1 MKYIVVGLNHKT
13 APVGVREKVAL
24 DTQKSIQVL
33 GQILKFPFISE
44 ATVVST
50 CNRVEFYGTTKN
62 VGDAQ
67 LALARVFGDV
77 HAGKDA
83 ELDVHLYSKTDH
95 EAVSHLFSVVTSL
108 DSMITGENQILGQVK
123 TAYELALEQEA
134 TGAYL
139 NKLFH
144 RAFYV
149 AKRVRSET
157 GLGEGSVSVGSAAVM
172 LAEKIFS
179 SLVNKSVL
187 LLGTGEIG
195 ELVVRHLHAQ
205 KVGKVFIANRTF
217 QKAEEM
223 QDLGLG
229 QALEYGKIPDAL
241 PEVDILITSL
251 SHVLNE
257 LDRDFFASL
266 MQKRKNQPLFVIDLG
281 VPRNISADVAGIHNL
296 YVYNIDDLQI
306 ISEQGKK
313 NREKHVDQAQAI
325 IDEEVKIF
333 YEKCIGDEALPT
345 IAGLGQKFEL
355 VRQKELQ
362 RALSRMPDLSGDH
375 VKTIDKLTQSLI
387 NRLLHEPILSLKNEK
402 EMTEPAVLRLIQRI
416 FRLNDEE

>member
-13 APVGVREKVAL
+13 APVEVREKVAL
-24 DTQKSIQVL
+24 DAMKSVQVL
-33 GQILKFPFISE
+33 GRILKFPFISE

-62 VGDAQ
+62 VEDTQ
-67 LALARVFGDV
+67 LAMLHVFEDV
-77 HAGKDA
+77 HAGNAPDLKT
-83 ELDVHLYSKTDH
+83 HLYCKTDH
-95 EAVSHLFSVVTSL
+95 EAVGHLFSVVTSL
-108 DSMITGENQILGQVK
+108 DSMVTGENQILGQVK

-157 GLGEGSVSVGSAAVM
+157 GLGEGIVSVGSVAVM
-172 LAEKIFS
+172 LAERIFS
-179 SLVNKSVL
+179 SLENKSVL
-187 LLGTGEIG
+187 LLGAGEIG
-195 ELVVRHLHAQ
+195 ALVVKHLHTQ
-205 KVGKVFIANRTF
+205 KVGKVFITNRTL
-217 QKAEEM
+217 KKTEEM
-223 QDLGLG
+223 EQLGLG
-229 QALEYGKIPDAL
+229 QSIEYDKLPDVL
-241 PEVDILITSL
+241 SEVDILITSV
-251 SHVLNE
+251 SHVMTE
-257 LDRDFFASL
+257 LHRDFFVSL
-266 MQKRKNQPLFVIDLG
+266 MQKRRNQPLFVIDLG
-281 VPRNISADVAGIHNL
+281 VPRNISADVADISNL

-313 NREKHVDQAQAI
+313 NRGKHVDQALAI

-333 YEKCIGDEALPT
+333 YEKCLGDEALPT
-345 IAGLGQKFEL
+345 IASLGQKFEL
-355 VRQKELQ
+355 VRQKELV
-362 RALSRMPDLSGDH
+362 RALSKMPGLSENH

-402 EMTEPAVLRLIQRI
+402 EMVEPTVLRLVQKI
-416 FRLNDEE
+416 FRLNDE